1 MYKFFTSPL
10 PPSELISKL
19 SEFTDTKK
27 VNPIKPSL
35 YEGEREIIAQAEGTH
50 FTAQK
55 RLGIGWGLAWFSPG
69 LWFKPVLT
77 GSVTPLKEG
86 SGVIF
91 EGGTPISMK
100 VLWALLIVIAA
111 TGAGMFLVMDYP
123 ANVNFDGLHAGEY
136 MFSTIMA
143 MNTALGVLVLLP
155 LIGWWLT
162 RHELGFVAGAIEN
175 KLQLQPVQKSA
186 LDDWQGWRTG
196 RVANTAHHDG

>member
-19 SEFTDTKK
+19 SEFTDIKK

-35 YEGEREIIAQAEGTH
+35 YEGEREIMAQAEGTH

-91 EGGTPISMK
+91 EGGTPISIK
-100 VLWALLIVIAA
+100 VLWAVLIVIAA
-111 TGAGMFLVMDYP
+111 TAGGMFLVMDYP
-123 ANVNFDGLHAGEY
+123 ANLNFDGLYADAY
-136 MFSTIMA
+136 FFSTIMA
-143 MNTALGVLVLLP
+143 MNTALGILVLLP

-162 RHELGFVAGAIEN
+162 RNELGFVAAAIEN
-175 KLQLQPVQKSA
+175 KMQLQPVPKSA
-186 LDDWQGWRTG
+186 LDETE
-196 RVANTAHHDG
+196 